1 MEEEPCEIVEI
12 AEGPSVPAPPE
23 EQPAERHAAAVLREC
38 AYGIKVWVEKPYE
51 EALDA
56 TKRALAEEGFDVVTQ
71 IDVRQLLHEKLGAE
85 RPHYTILGVLN
96 LQSAR
101 EALELDRD
109 IGLLLPF
116 NLVIYE
122 QTGGTIVEAID
133 PIAHLAIADSA
144 DLEDLARA
152 IRQKLQDVI
161 DHVAAGL
168 V

>member
-1 MEEEPCEIVEI
+1 MEEEPGEIVEI

-71 IDVRQLLHEKLGAE
+71 IDVRQLLHEKLGVKF
-85 RPHYTILGVLN
+85 PHYAILGALP
-96 LQSAR
+96 LQSAHA
-101 EALELDRD
+101 ALDLDRD

-116 NLVIYE
+116 NLVVCE
-122 QTGGTIVEAID
+122 QSGGTIVEAID